1 MKTKD
6 ITKIAILTSICVVIS
21 IIESYFTFIGD
32 IIPGLKLGLAN
43 IVIIFTLYEY
53 NFKTAITVSLVRVLI
68 VALLR
73 TGFGINFFFS
83 LSGAIFSIIAMYL
96 FKKYVLFELSQKQA
110 RLFEQYEQLKNQYIS
125 LLDKSDLDELLMYDN
140 FKEKNNKY
148 INEQTEQYSKYWNKT
163 LLVYFIIFTFLTICT

>member
-1 MKTKD
+1 
-6 ITKIAILTSICVVIS
+6 
-21 IIESYFTFIGD
+21 
-32 IIPGLKLGLAN
+32 
-43 IVIIFTLYEY
+43 
-53 NFKTAITVSLVRVLI
+53 
-68 VALLR
+68 
-73 TGFGINFFFS
+73 
-83 LSGAIFSIIAMYL
+83 MYL